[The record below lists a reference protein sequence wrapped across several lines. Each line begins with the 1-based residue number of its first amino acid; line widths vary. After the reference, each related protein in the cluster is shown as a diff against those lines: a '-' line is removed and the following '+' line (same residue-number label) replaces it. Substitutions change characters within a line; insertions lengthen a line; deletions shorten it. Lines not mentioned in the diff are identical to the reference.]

1 MKATVNGIDTC
12 YELHGKE
19 GAPWLAFSHS
29 LACSLRMWEGQVAA
43 LGGRF
48 RILVYDTRG
57 HGQSAAPPGPYTLE
71 ALADDLRA
79 LVSHLDIQRMHF
91 VGLSLGGMIG
101 QTFVLKYPG
110 IVTRL
115 VLADT
120 GHAQTPEAVA
130 QWQER
135 IGTAESKGM
144 QPLVESTLARWFT
157 EPFRKRRPE
166 VVAKIG
172 ELIRKT
178 PVAGYVGCCQAISK
192 LATTARLKDIK
203 VPVLAIAGEQ
213 DAAAPGTRF
222 IGETIPGAKLVMIA
236 QAAHIANIE
245 QPEAFNAA
253 LESFLTRN

>member
-1 MKATVNGIDTC
+1 MKATLNGIETC

-29 LACSLRMWEGQVAA
+29 LACSLRMWDGQIAA
-43 LGGRF
+43 LKDRF

-57 HGQSAAPPGPYTLE
+57 HGQSAAPAGAYTLE
-71 ALADDLRA
+71 QLADDLFE
-79 LVSHLDIQRMHF
+79 LLKKLEIKTTHF
-91 VGLSLGGMIG
+91 CGLSLGGMIG

-110 IVTRL
+110 IITRL

-120 GHAQTPEAVA
+120 GHAQTPEMVA

-135 IGTAESKGM
+135 VRTAETKGM

-157 EPFRKRRPE
+157 EPFRKSRSD
-166 VVAKIG
+166 VVGKIG
-172 ELIRKT
+172 DLIRKT

-192 LATTARLKDIK
+192 LATTSRLKEIK
-203 VPVLAIAGEQ
+203 VPVLAIAGDQ

-222 IGETIPGAKLVMIA
+222 LGETIPGAKLVMLA

-253 LESFLTRN
+253 LEAFLTRN